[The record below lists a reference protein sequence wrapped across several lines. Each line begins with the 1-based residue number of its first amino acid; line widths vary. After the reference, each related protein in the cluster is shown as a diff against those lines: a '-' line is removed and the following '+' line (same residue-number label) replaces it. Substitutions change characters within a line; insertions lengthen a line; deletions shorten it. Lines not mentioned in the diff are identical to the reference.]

1 MQLSRYQ
8 MKIKTGRKKKHKTE
22 QVWLG
27 LQILIHNWNQKW
39 ASVYSVKCKKQN
51 KKPPRHQ
58 GHHKVLKETQTSE
71 QKEGKTKGLSRLI
84 SVEKNVGNSC
94 GELQCLLGLK

>member
-1 MQLSRYQ
+1 MFCNQLLYIQSNV
-8 MKIKTGRKKKHKTE
+8 KNKTPH
-22 QVWLG
+22 
-27 LQILIHNWNQKW
+27 
-39 ASVYSVKCKKQN
+39 
-51 KKPPRHQ
+51 HQ